1 MAQLTATVNTLN
13 FSSTPGYSP
22 ITSWSTG
29 MAPTVVMSICFLMGF
44 PGNIAVIILK
54 PNWENM
60 SSLSQSLMLS
70 LAVSDLLCI
79 ITIPVWIY
87 SFLNSWMIG
96 EASCKLITYF
106 VYCTIHVSLLTVTL
120 LSVQRY
126 LQVVHLQT
134 SLKQVEA
141 WKLLV
146 PLWLAAMIL
155 STPELVVRK
164 LVEQRQWTKC
174 KNKHSSDGQRLAV
187 VLAETLVVFLSLS
200 VIMFTYI
207 RLYRKVNRA
216 AFFNNSQTNRLITRI
231 IVTSV
236 VLWMPYLSINVL
248 GVAAISL
255 KNEGLLKFCEDSWSI
270 VGALTFIN
278 SAVNPLL
285 YAFTSI
291 RLTTLRQ
298 KFAEHFIQKFRNSPN
313 LTLSRDISTEAIS
326 QC

>member
-1 MAQLTATVNTLN
+1 MAEFNSTVNTLN

-70 LAVSDLLCI
+70 LAVSDLLCML
-79 ITIPVWIY
+79 TIPVWIY

-96 EASCKLITYF
+96 ETSCKLITYF

-126 LQVVHLQT
+126 LQVVHLQR
-134 SLKQVEA
+134 SLNQVEA

-155 STPELVVRK
+155 STPEL
-164 LVEQRQWTKC
+164 
-174 KNKHSSDGQRLAV
+174 
-187 VLAETLVVFLSLS
+187 
-200 VIMFTYI
+200 
-207 RLYRKVNRA
+207 
-216 AFFNNSQTNRLITRI
+216 
-231 IVTSV
+231 
-236 VLWMPYLSINVL
+236 
-248 GVAAISL
+248 
-255 KNEGLLKFCEDSWSI
+255 
-270 VGALTFIN
+270 
-278 SAVNPLL
+278 
-285 YAFTSI
+285 
-291 RLTTLRQ
+291 
-298 KFAEHFIQKFRNSPN
+298 
-313 LTLSRDISTEAIS
+313 
-326 QC
+326 